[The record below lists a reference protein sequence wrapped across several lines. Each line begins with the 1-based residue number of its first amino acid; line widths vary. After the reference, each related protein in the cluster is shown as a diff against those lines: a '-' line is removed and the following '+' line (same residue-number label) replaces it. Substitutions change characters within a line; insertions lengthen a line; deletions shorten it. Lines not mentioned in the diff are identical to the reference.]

1 MFMVVRMSSQS
12 PEVSRED
19 NKKPCSCL
27 FMPPR
32 SSQPLPLTHSPAL
45 GNRKSAF
52 CLYGLPILDISYLWE
67 MKYI

>member
-1 MFMVVRMSSQS
+1 MFIVVRMSSQS
-12 PEVSRED
+12 LEVSRKD

-27 FMPPR
+27 LMPPQ
-32 SSQPLPLTHSPAL
+32 SSQPLPLTHCPAL

-52 CLYGLPILDISYLWE
+52 YLYGLLILDISYLWE